1 MIKEQNDQLS
11 ITATD
16 SSENERLWSNGLRY
30 VVFKR
35 YYCHNTKQIDQ
46 NVDDNKVNYMY
57 IGFWKEIPGIIAF
70 CQKVPEE
77 MRPQGIDV
85 TILNKIVNVVK
96 SKWQHN
102 FEIILQRMSAQKD
115 ITREYE
121 FTLFYMF
128 SYYNT
133 IMDKLTI
140 EQENMSANIPSMKY
154 WCQTDST
161 YR

>member
-1 MIKEQNDQLS
+1 MKAVQNDQLY

-16 SSENERLWSNGLRY
+16 STENERLWSNGLRY
-30 VVFKR
+30 VVFRR
-35 YYCHNTKQIDQ
+35 YYCHNTKQIHQ

-57 IGFWKEIPGIIAF
+57 IGFWKEIPGIRAF

-102 FEIILQRMSAQKD
+102 FVIILQRMSAQKD
-115 ITREYE
+115 ITREYG

-140 EQENMSANIPSMKY
+140 EKENMSANIPSMKY
-154 WCQTDST
+154 WCQTDSA

>member
-57 IGFWKEIPGIIAF
+57 IGF
-70 CQKVPEE
+70 
-77 MRPQGIDV
+77 
-85 TILNKIVNVVK
+85 
-96 SKWQHN
+96 
-102 FEIILQRMSAQKD
+102 
-115 ITREYE
+115 
-121 FTLFYMF
+121 
-128 SYYNT
+128 
-133 IMDKLTI
+133 
-140 EQENMSANIPSMKY
+140 
-154 WCQTDST
+154 
-161 YR
+161 